1 MISCPTL
8 YVVMAYGPS
17 EYMMLPGVSGVYFK
31 YSTGAAEANGSAR
44 MLVKSTAGWVSVK
57 TMVLLSGV
65 LMPETLVIP
74 LLMNVARAAGLSDG
88 FEFSNAVQNALKPA
102 IVET

>member
-17 EYMMLPGVSGVYFK
+17 EYSTLPGVSGVYFR

-44 MLVKSTAGWVSVK
+44 MLSKSVAGWVSVK

-65 LMPETLVIP
+65 LMPETLVMP

-88 FEFSNAVQNALKPA
+88 FEFSNAVQNALKPT
-102 IVET
+102 IVEM